1 MQPKTQTQTKAKT
14 KAKAGGA
21 VTAPRPVILQDLVVK
36 APRRDVWD
44 VGTWRRALQSADRG
58 RTALLYDLYDDMLID
73 PVLGDAVDKRI
84 GAVLNS
90 DLTFLDAKGREVEE
104 VSALI
109 DTEEFEELQKIILNA
124 KLYGRSGVELGW
136 SGDRL
141 SVYEVAP
148 KYIDLTGRKVL
159 LDPANPEVGIPYEGN
174 PSLVM
179 LGRDRS
185 YGIILRAI
193 PFAIYKRGGFGDWSQ
208 WIELFGMPQRI
219 GKYNTY
225 DPASKRLLEEAME
238 RAGSASYLV
247 IPQDAEVELH
257 ESNSG
262 NGISF
267 SQFRQSCNEEML
279 IAMLGQTLTTISGER
294 GARSLGEVHQ
304 EVEAAKNKADMRF
317 LARSLNRH
325 ILPYLELAG
334 LPVKGG
340 RFAYP
345 DDTEA
350 TTVDDLVKLST
361 IISIP
366 KDYIYNKYGIP
377 VPEDDDTDD
386 GSGTTGSD
394 EDDKEPE
401 DKDKSD
407 DESKDKSKEDGKSS
421 EKNPEESDHVRPR
434 PTLSDPSEDPAPTSQ
449 PGKPSFFAHAL
460 KSVQGLGRDL
470 TSYISALTDTDEG
483 AFSIDV
489 SGLLSEAVRRVYGGD
504 AEEAL
509 RLLFEANNRPM
520 QHGLDVAFRAA
531 RPEDKEFID
540 EFRYNTSVFD
550 AFKAH
555 AERRDLISAM
565 TDGKGRLRSFRQF
578 ERAVRPI
585 IGDYNRR
592 WLQTEYNTAVRASDC
607 GRYYRDALR
616 TKHLYPNLE
625 YMLSLASHRRKE
637 HEDWVGTVLPI
648 DHPWWDDHL
657 PPSAWN
663 CKCTVRKTRKPVT
676 PVPGGGKS
684 EDALPGSLR
693 NNPGKTASP
702 YNLQEHPYLKGQG
715 DPNCPECRRQGL
727 VPPGRR
733 LSDDNHDGRE
743 DELCPLHRLAQG
755 VDHKQRAKEFLET
768 AKRDIIGKVTF
779 THPKFRGIR
788 AVVVRNSITEN
799 TRYGELQ
806 SLKIDILEHLSDYNL
821 LNCDYRFEKNVKP
834 DKKTNVWGYHIFTT
848 QYKGD
853 NEKWRGVFIELQ
865 FEDNRSEIKLHFIKK
880 IENPNNPNRP

>member
-1 MQPKTQTQTKAKT
+1 MRPKTKT
-14 KAKAGGA
+14 KSKPKADGA
-21 VTAPRPVILQDLVVK
+21 VTAPRPVILQDLVIK

-73 PVLGDAVDKRI
+73 PVLGDAAEKRA
-84 GAVLNS
+84 GAVLNG
-90 DLTFLDAKGREVEE
+90 DLTFLDAKGKEVD
-104 VSALI
+104 VITDLI
-109 DTEEFEELQKIILNA
+109 DTEEFEELQKIILGA

-148 KYIDLTGRKVL
+148 KYIDLTERKVL

-193 PFAIYKRGGFGDWSQ
+193 PYAIYKRGGFGDWSQ

-238 RAGSASYLV
+238 RAGSAPYMV
-247 IPQDAEVELH
+247 IPQDAQVELH

-267 SQFRQSCNEEML
+267 SQFRQACNEEML

-304 EVEAAKNKADMRF
+304 EVELAKNKADMRY
-317 LARSLNRH
+317 LQRSLNRH

-345 DDTEA
+345 DDTEV

-394 EDDKEPE
+394 EDDKKDNED
-401 DKDKSD
+401 DKDKPQED
-407 DESKDKSKEDGKSS
+407 DKTKGEGEDKSKGNK
-421 EKNPEESDHVRPR
+421 PE
-434 PTLSDPSEDPAPTSQ
+434 LADPDTEQTQEPQ
-449 PGKPSFFAHAL
+449 KPSFFAHAL
-460 KSVQGLGRDL
+460 RSVRGCAEYL
-470 TSYISALTDTDEG
+470 TSYITALTDTDEG

-489 SGLLSEAVRRVYGGD
+489 SGLLSDAVRRVYGGD

-531 RPEDKEFID
+531 HPEDKDLIE

-555 AERRDLISAM
+555 AERRDLIAAM

-592 WLQTEYNTAVRASDC
+592 WLQTEYNTAVRAADNAS
-607 GRYYRDALR
+607 YYRDALR

-676 PVPGGGKS
+676 PVPAGGKS
-684 EDALPGSLR
+684 EDALPGALR

-702 YNLQEHPYLKGQG
+702 YNLPEHPYLKGQG

-727 VPPGRR
+727 VAPDAR
-733 LSDDNHDGRE
+733 LQGDNHDGRE
-743 DELCPLHRLAQG
+743 DELCPRHRLAQEESLQKE
-755 VDHKQRAKEFLET
+755 DSKRTTERLLPTLRA
-768 AKRDIIGKVTF
+768 IKVTLPEF
-779 THPKFRGIR
+779 EGQD
-788 AVVVRNSITEN
+788 AVFVRNSITEN
-799 TRYGELQ
+799 LRYGELYEV
-806 SLKIDILEHLSDYNL
+806 KKEVLEHIKDYISYSNYEFE
-821 LNCDYRFEKNVKP
+821 YRVNNQKKRKP
-834 DKKTNVWGYHIFTT
+834 TVYGYYVFKIP
-848 QYKGD
+848 YLGN
-853 NEKWRGVFIELQ
+853 NEIAKDRIIELQ
-865 FEDNRSEIKLHFIKK
+865 FEEDNNGIKFHFIKLV
-880 IENPNNPNRP
+880 

>member
-1 MQPKTQTQTKAKT
+1 M
-14 KAKAGGA
+14 
-21 VTAPRPVILQDLVVK
+21 
-36 APRRDVWD
+36 
-44 VGTWRRALQSADRG
+44 
-58 RTALLYDLYDDMLID
+58 
-73 PVLGDAVDKRI
+73 
-84 GAVLNS
+84 
-90 DLTFLDAKGREVEE
+90 
-104 VSALI
+104 
-109 DTEEFEELQKIILNA
+109 
-124 KLYGRSGVELGW
+124 
-136 SGDRL
+136 
-141 SVYEVAP
+141 AP

-159 LDPANPEVGIPYEGN
+159 LDPSNPEVGIPYEGN

-193 PFAIYKRGGFGDWSQ
+193 PYAIYKRGGFGDWSQ

-238 RAGSASYLV
+238 RAGSAPYMV
-247 IPQDAEVELH
+247 IPQDAQVELH
-257 ESNSG
+257 ETNSG

-267 SQFRQSCNEEML
+267 SQFRQACNEEML

-304 EVEAAKNKADMRF
+304 EVELAKNKADMRY
-317 LARSLNRH
+317 LQRSLNRH

-345 DDTEA
+345 DDTEV

-386 GSGTTGSD
+386 GDGNTDSREGDKED
-394 EDDKEPE
+394 EDKS
-401 DKDKSD
+401 KSD

-421 EKNPEESDHVRPR
+421 GKSPEESDKVRPR
-434 PTLSDPSEDPAPTSQ
+434 PTLSDPSEDPAPTSET
-449 PGKPSFFAHAL
+449 GKSSFFAHAL
-460 KSVQGLGRDL
+460 RSVRGCAEYL
-470 TSYISALTDTDEG
+470 TSYITALTDTDEG
-483 AFSIDV
+483 AFAIDV
-489 SGLLSEAVRRVYGGD
+489 SGLLSDAVRRVYGGD

-509 RLLFEANNRPM
+509 RLLFEANNRPLR
-520 QHGLDVAFRAA
+520 HGLDVAFQAA
-531 RPEDKEFID
+531 RPEDKDFID

-578 ERAVRPI
+578 ERAVKPI

-592 WLQTEYNTAVRASDC
+592 WLQTEYNTAVRAADNAS
-607 GRYYRDALR
+607 YYRDALR

-648 DHPWWDDHL
+648 EHPWWDDHL

-684 EDALPGSLR
+684 EDALPGALR

-702 YNLQEHPYLKGQG
+702 YNLPEHPYLKGQG

-743 DELCPLHRLAQG
+743 DELCPLHRLAEEKSRQKEDYKHTLKELSSILQG
-755 VDHKQRAKEFLET
+755 REITLPGLPGVSAK
-768 AKRDIIGKVTF
+768 I
-779 THPKFRGIR
+779 
-788 AVVVRNSITEN
+788 VRNSITEN
-799 TRYGELQ
+799 LRYGRLYPVKKEILYEL
-806 SLKIDILEHLSDYNL
+806 DRYLELMTKPDYQENVKRDEKENVL
-821 LNCDYRFEKNVKP
+821 GYFVYNVRYLGVNPEASGRHVEIKFEKSRLG
-834 DKKTNVWGYHIFTT
+834 TI
-848 QYKGD
+848 
-853 NEKWRGVFIELQ
+853 R
-865 FEDNRSEIKLHFIKK
+865 LHFIK
-880 IENPNNPNRP
+880 IVD

>member
-1 MQPKTQTQTKAKT
+1 M
-14 KAKAGGA
+14 
-21 VTAPRPVILQDLVVK
+21 
-36 APRRDVWD
+36 
-44 VGTWRRALQSADRG
+44 
-58 RTALLYDLYDDMLID
+58 
-73 PVLGDAVDKRI
+73 
-84 GAVLNS
+84 
-90 DLTFLDAKGREVEE
+90 
-104 VSALI
+104 
-109 DTEEFEELQKIILNA
+109 
-124 KLYGRSGVELGW
+124 ELGW

-159 LDPANPEVGIPYEGN
+159 LDPSNPEVGIPYEGN

-193 PFAIYKRGGFGDWSQ
+193 PYAIYKRGGFGDWSQ

-238 RAGSASYLV
+238 RAGSAPYMV
-247 IPQDAEVELH
+247 IPQDAQVELH

-267 SQFRQSCNEEML
+267 SQFRQACNEEML

-304 EVEAAKNKADMRF
+304 EVELAKNKADMRY
-317 LARSLNRH
+317 LQRSLNRH

-377 VPEDDDTDD
+377 VPDDEDSDD
-386 GSGTTGSD
+386 GGGTTGSG
-394 EDDKEPE
+394 EDDKEDNEDE
-401 DKDKSD
+401 DKSKAD
-407 DESKDKSKEDGKSS
+407 DESKDKSKEDGKS
-421 EKNPEESDHVRPR
+421 PEESDKVRPR
-434 PTLSDPSEDPAPTSQ
+434 PTLSDPSEDPAPTQEPQKS
-449 PGKPSFFAHAL
+449 SFFAHAL

-470 TSYISALTDTDEG
+470 TSYITALTDTEG
-483 AFSIDV
+483 ALSIDV

-531 RPEDKEFID
+531 RPEDKDFID

-555 AERRDLISAM
+555 AERRDLIAAM

-578 ERAVRPI
+578 ERTVRPI

-592 WLQTEYNTAVRASDC
+592 WLQTEYNTAVRAADNA
-607 GRYYRDALR
+607 RYYQDAIR

-648 DHPWWDDHL
+648 EHPWWDDHL

-676 PVPGGGKS
+676 PDPGGGSS
-684 EDALPGSLR
+684 EDALPGALR

-702 YNLQEHPYLKGQG
+702 YNLPEHPYLKGQG

-727 VPPGRR
+727 VSTDAR

-743 DELCPLHRLAQG
+743 DELCPMHRLAAEER
-755 VDHKQRAKEFLET
+755 KRIYKKRARLKEKEIREW
-768 AKRDIIGKVTF
+768 AKAYIPEHTGLLLTF
-779 THPKFRGIR
+779 G
-788 AVVVRNSITEN
+788 
-799 TRYGELQ
+799 
-806 SLKIDILEHLSDYNL
+806 
-821 LNCDYRFEKNVKP
+821 
-834 DKKTNVWGYHIFTT
+834 DKKPPIRIFRRSVRSVSEHFTEIELKELAKDLELLCKRS
-848 QYKGD
+848 QPVELAPLDVYSHNYDK
-853 NEKWRGVFIELQ
+853 KIARGVTGYAYHKVEYRGLALRLN
-865 FEDNRSEIKLHFIKK
+865 FEIINGEYIPYAINIIK
-880 IENPNNPNRP
+880 